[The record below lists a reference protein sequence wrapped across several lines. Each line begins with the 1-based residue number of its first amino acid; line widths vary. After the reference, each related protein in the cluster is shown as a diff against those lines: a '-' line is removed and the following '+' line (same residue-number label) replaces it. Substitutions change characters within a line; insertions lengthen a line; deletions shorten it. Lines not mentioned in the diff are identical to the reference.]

1 MSNKCVGLPPMVEQ
15 GQSIATMLAQT
26 SFNDTGEPSTSLQ
39 NAVHSEDVREACA
52 ILAYVHEAIMALD
65 RVSPQVLEVLR
76 DEFDRV
82 AEEHE
87 GPRGALKRAWRDYIQ
102 QEIDGLSLEDK
113 PALMYERR
121 RA

>member
-1 MSNKCVGLPPMVEQ
+1 MPNKCAGLPLMVEQ
-15 GQSIATMLAQT
+15 GQSSATMLSQT
-26 SFNDTGEPSTSLQ
+26 SSYDTGEPATNLQ

-52 ILAYVHEAIMALD
+52 ILAYVHEAMMALD

-76 DEFDRV
+76 DEFDPV
-82 AEEHE
+82 AEERG

-102 QEIDGLSLEDK
+102 QEIDGLPLEDTLV
-113 PALMYERR
+113 LMYERR

>member
-1 MSNKCVGLPPMVEQ
+1 MVEQ
-15 GQSIATMLAQT
+15 GQRSATISPQN
-26 SFNDTGEPSTSLQ
+26 SSRDTGGAATNLQ

-52 ILAYVHEAIMALD
+52 VLAYVHKAMMALD

-82 AEEHE
+82 AEERG
-87 GPRGALKRAWRDYIQ
+87 GPRGALKR
-102 QEIDGLSLEDK
+102 EIDGPSQNDT
-113 PALMYERR
+113 RW

>member
-1 MSNKCVGLPPMVEQ
+1 MQNKCAGLSPMAEQ
-15 GQSIATMLAQT
+15 DQRSATILPQNLCHDIREAAT
-26 SFNDTGEPSTSLQ
+26 NLQ

-52 ILAYVHEAIMALD
+52 ILAYVHEAMMALD
-65 RVSPQVLEVLR
+65 RVSPQVLR

-82 AEEHE
+82 AEERG

-102 QEIDGLSLEDK
+102 QEIDGLPLK
-113 PALMYERR
+113 GTPVLMYERW